1 MTRPNIAHL
10 IEIDGKWLCGI
21 SVFET
26 TVTDI
31 DSDET
36 SRSETAVMNREIIRA
51 NVKTINC
58 TPIVDT
64 GELAQIFAVI
74 KKDKFIEATVLFPEI
89 EGNTDGYITAEFYV
103 SEVSKKMVCLEAN
116 NAFWEVKYSM
126 IER

>member
-58 TPIVDT
+58 THIVDT
-64 GELAQIFAVI
+64 GEMAEIFAHI

-89 EGNTDGYITAEFYV
+89 EGGTNGYITAEFYV
-103 SEVSKKMVCLEAN
+103 SEVSKKLINLDDN
-116 NAFWEVKYSM
+116 NTFWEIKYSM